1 MSTSPRPLVL
11 YSPLPPP
18 AARESLS
25 PTDTWADLDA
35 ELARW
40 LRDRTALRAART
52 RDESSLDGM
61 AMALR
66 RVRGTLEAMS
76 DATTAA
82 STAERDPTLS
92 NLVSRAYRWAVRVA
106 RELETIE
113 QLELDPIREWERFE
127 AFAPF
132 ARAFYDSALSGPF
145 AAATRTPAVI
155 RLQRDIDSVMA
166 PISIAMMS
174 SAWAA

>member
-1 MSTSPRPLVL
+1 MTTHALHGVL
-11 YSPLPPP
+11 SLAPSS
-18 AARESLS
+18 RESLC
-25 PTDTWADLDA
+25 PTDTWAELDA

-40 LRDRTALRAART
+40 LRDRTALRSARA
-52 RDESSLDGM
+52 RPESSLDGM

-76 DATTAA
+76 HAATA
-82 STAERDPTLS
+82 SSTDERDPTLS

-113 QLELDPIREWERFE
+113 QLELDPIKEWARFE
-127 AFAPF
+127 SFAPF
-132 ARAFYDSALSGPF
+132 ARAFFDSAVAGPF

-155 RLQRDIDSVMA
+155 RLQRDVDSVMA